1 MTKYYALRDTGD
13 IVYLGEFEDFDEADA
28 SLKFNAV
35 WIIDE
40 EGARRCL
47 TQLVELLA

>member
-13 IVYLGEFEDFDEADA
+13 IVYLGEFENFHEADA

-35 WIIDE
+35 WIIDK
-40 EGARRCL
+40 EGAHQWM
-47 TQLVELLA
+47 TQLAELLA